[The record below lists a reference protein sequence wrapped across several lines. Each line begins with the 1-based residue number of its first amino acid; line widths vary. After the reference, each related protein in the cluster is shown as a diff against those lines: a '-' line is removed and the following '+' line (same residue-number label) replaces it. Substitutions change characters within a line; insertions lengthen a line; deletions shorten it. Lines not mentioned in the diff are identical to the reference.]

1 MENNEEFK
9 FEEESV
15 ENKENF
21 SFNNEETTDEI
32 KIDPDVRKEVEEKY
46 KKLEEKIEKLTVK
59 RYLKN
64 LGLYSILAVIG
75 GIVYYFI
82 QPFKNISKLFNSL
95 IVVGVVFASFI
106 IYVIVDVIMDL
117 YVKNKTDKGRK

>member
-15 ENKENF
+15 ENKENLT
-21 SFNNEETTDEI
+21 FNNEETTDEI

>member
-9 FEEESV
+9 FEEESI
-15 ENKENF
+15 ENKENL
-21 SFNNEETTDEI
+21 SLNNEETTDEI

-46 KKLEEKIEKLTVK
+46 KKLEEKIEKLTVQ